1 MYTHSKKSALCHAIQ
16 QVYPENKV
24 ALHPFGSMDVL
35 CKNTISFFSI
45 LLVHIMFWG
54 SPIIQ
59 IDVMI
64 LVKQLRVETAT
75 IKLQQGVVIVKTYE
89 II

>member
-1 MYTHSKKSALCHAIQ
+1 
-16 QVYPENKV
+16 
-24 ALHPFGSMDVL
+24 
-35 CKNTISFFSI
+35 
-45 LLVHIMFWG
+45 MFWG

>member
-1 MYTHSKKSALCHAIQ
+1 
-16 QVYPENKV
+16 
-24 ALHPFGSMDVL
+24 
-35 CKNTISFFSI
+35 
-45 LLVHIMFWG
+45 MFWS

-64 LVKQLRVETAT
+64 LVKQPPVETAT
-75 IKLQQGVVIVKTYE
+75 IKLQHGIVIVKTYE

>member
-1 MYTHSKKSALCHAIQ
+1 
-16 QVYPENKV
+16 
-24 ALHPFGSMDVL
+24 
-35 CKNTISFFSI
+35 
-45 LLVHIMFWG
+45 MFWS

-64 LVKQLRVETAT
+64 LVKQPWVETAT
-75 IKLQQGVVIVKTYE
+75 IKLQQGIVIVKTYE